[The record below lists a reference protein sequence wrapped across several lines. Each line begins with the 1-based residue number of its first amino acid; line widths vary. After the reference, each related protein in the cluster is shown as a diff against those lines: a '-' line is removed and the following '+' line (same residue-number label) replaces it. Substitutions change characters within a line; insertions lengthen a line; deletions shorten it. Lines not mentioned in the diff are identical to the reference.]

1 MIPCLAIIDNIVPAP
16 VPNYISPTDG
26 ETLFPDGD
34 KKLDDF
40 VYDIHTSARK
50 GKAAKG
56 KGGLVRFALEG
67 AAVANENPLRVDPV
81 WKAYYED
88 VKRLEDN
95 CEPLGPPAVAT
106 TAEAAPNPEPAGI
119 NIDALLTEDE
129 IDSLIAHMVAKSAV
143 TANPTA
149 GAVDPDA
156 KTAELGSLLEAVSQA
171 GAVSECA
178 ALNFIVRTQIV
189 TSAGKTD
196 VYLATLAA
204 SPGCCLIVKGPF
216 TSRRPAELSCEMNEW
231 KRINRLPSLRMAIVQ
246 FYPDRWPEGT
256 PLGIRNSRDR
266 TRPAWFLL
274 IESLVS
280 GVPPV
285 ALHEATK
292 LWPATHVVDWDA
304 LPELRWLPCKG
315 GWEQISK
322 RERADYVLALLAR
335 YVVSIGD
342 LADRNFLRSSW
353 GGQNRVFSLDEDSRS
368 GGVGLYAELRK
379 HKARL
384 VHEWL
389 DRHWGEIEP
398 TLRAWVDV
406 ERVAGAAGAER
417 LQWILEKDR
426 ALALFTE

>member
-1 MIPCLAIIDNIVPAP
+1 VI
-16 VPNYISPTDG
+16 
-26 ETLFPDGD
+26 
-34 KKLDDF
+34 
-40 VYDIHTSARK
+40 
-50 GKAAKG
+50 
-56 KGGLVRFALEG
+56 
-67 AAVANENPLRVDPV
+67 AVA
-81 WKAYYED
+81 A
-88 VKRLEDN
+88 
-95 CEPLGPPAVAT
+95 
-106 TAEAAPNPEPAGI
+106 AAPNPEPTDI
-119 NIDALLTEDE
+119 NIDTLLTEDE
-129 IDSLIAHMVAKSAV
+129 IDSLIAHMAAKPAIATGTAAVA
-143 TANPTA
+143 TIE
-149 GAVDPDA
+149 PDA
-156 KTAELGSLLEAVSQA
+156 KTAELGALLEAVSQA

-231 KRINRLPSLRMAIVQ
+231 KRVNRLPSLRMAIAQ

-256 PLGIRNSRDR
+256 PLGIRNGRDR
-266 TRPAWFLL
+266 ARPAWFLL
-274 IESLVS
+274 IESLAPS
-280 GVPPV
+280 APPI

-304 LPELRWLPCKG
+304 LPVLRWLPCKG
-315 GWEQISK
+315 GCWEQASE

-353 GGQNRVFSLDEDSRS
+353 GGQTRVFSLDEDSRS

-406 ERVAGAAGAER
+406 ERVAGAAGVER
-417 LQWILEKDR
+417 LQWILEKDQ
-426 ALALFTE
+426 ALALFAE